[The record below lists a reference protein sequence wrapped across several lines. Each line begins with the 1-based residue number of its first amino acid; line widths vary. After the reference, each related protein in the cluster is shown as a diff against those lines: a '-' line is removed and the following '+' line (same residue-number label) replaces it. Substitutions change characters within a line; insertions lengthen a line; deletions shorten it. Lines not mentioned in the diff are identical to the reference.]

1 MTKGLKSF
9 KLYLSDER
17 GVEQMAKVILLVAPI
32 TRTQREEL
40 TQVAPKDD
48 FFTLSELPDD
58 RWQDIEVIYGWSQT
72 IDVEKLKKEG
82 QTLRWI
88 QAESAGF
95 NHLPLS
101 FLQENNIMLSNA
113 SGVHG
118 NQMSETILGMIFS
131 HTRGLKESIHNQ
143 RDKLWE
149 TPKGL
154 TDLANKKVMI
164 VGTGAIGQRLAEI
177 LTVFNVDVLGV
188 NRRGGQA
195 PFFKTI
201 IQQDKI
207 QQSLGEMDIVV
218 SLLPSTA
225 ATKHLFNS
233 ELFEQMKEGSLFINA
248 GRGDTVNTPD
258 LITALEQ
265 GPLAFAGLDVF
276 EHEPLPTDSPLWEMD
291 NVMITPHTSGVSDQ
305 YYERLFPI
313 FKDNL
318 VSFKKDHL
326 LVRNQVSIEQ
336 GY

>member
-1 MTKGLKSF
+1 MK
-9 KLYLSDER
+9 
-17 GVEQMAKVILLVAPI
+17 KVILLVAPI
-32 TRTQREEL
+32 TCAQQEEL
-40 TQVAPKDD
+40 TQIAPNHDL
-48 FFTLSELPDD
+48 FQLSELPDN
-58 RWQDIEVIYGWSQT
+58 RWQDIEVIYGWSKK
-72 IDVEKLKKEG
+72 IDVEKLKTES
-82 QTLRWI
+82 TNLRWI

-95 NHLPLS
+95 NHLPLP
-101 FLQENNIMLSNA
+101 FLQEKNIMLSNA

-131 HTRGLKESIHNQ
+131 HTRGLKTSINNQ
-143 RDKLWE
+143 RDKVWE

-154 TDLANKKVMI
+154 TDLANKKAMI

-177 LTVFNVDVLGV
+177 LAVFNVEVIGV

-195 PFFKTI
+195 PFFKTV
-201 IQQDKI
+201 IQQD
-207 QQSLGEMDIVV
+207 QMGQHLGEVDIVV
-218 SLLPSTA
+218 SLLPSTL

-233 ELFEQMKEGSLFINA
+233 QLFGQMKKGSLFINA
-248 GRGDTVNTPD
+248 GRGDTVKTSD

-265 GPLAFAGLDVF
+265 GPLEFAGLDVF
-276 EHEPLPTDSPLWEMD
+276 EEEPLSVDSPLWEMD

-313 FKDNL
+313 FKENI
-318 VSFKKDHL
+318 VSFQKDDV